1 MTGSAEVGVIVQAIN
16 RMVDTLS
23 DRIIKTETDVAEQ
36 ITKFGEEN
44 RRHQQNV
51 EGLLRQLVDLTKTV
65 AVMQTEASHR
75 DDKIDSL
82 NKSILKTKQEHEET
96 LKRIHERIDA
106 TDKLHKSLDDKV
118 KGYFKIG
125 SGMWLVLVAWF
136 FIYQPVDVIKKA
148 NDAIRTLQEEV
159 KDINAWRFE
168 QIQQQ
173 RFRK

>member
-1 MTGSAEVGVIVQAIN
+1 MTGSAEIGVIVQAIN

-75 DDKIDSL
+75 DDKIDAI
-82 NKSILKTKQEHEET
+82 NKLVAQMDLDHQDT
-96 LKRIHERIDA
+96 LKRIHERID
-106 TDKLHKSLDDKV
+106 TSDKHHKELDEKV

-148 NDAIRTLQEEV
+148 NESIKSLQDEV

-168 QIQQQ
+168 LIQQS
-173 RFRK
+173 RIKK